1 MNTRCKFQYKSGL
14 YFLNFSQNVNLKT
27 IFTDGFESMSTWD
40 KTNNSFGHSLT
51 ALDTA
56 KKKSGSYSGRIDD
69 NYPRQWSKYVYSDT
83 WTPINNSKDTYY
95 TVSGWVYVE
104 DVTTNGS
111 LPNLA
116 KLWIVTRKQGERGYP
131 TGHISTSST
140 KEGTWEYLSKTVLIP
155 ADVKEIN
162 VRIEN
167 ARLGKV
173 WFDDVKI
180 VKGNTSQTVIVEESN
195 YYPFGLK
202 HKGYNN
208 VVSSNGNSTAQ
219 KKGFQ
224 EQMLD
229 DELGLNWYSYKYR
242 NYDPSLA
249 RFHNIDPLTEE
260 YMDWGSYVF
269 SGNRVI
275 DARELEGL
283 EPVSIH
289 SQSFIPFKNLGPT
302 GEGGSFGGDNR
313 GFGEAG
319 TSRIAAKLDLN
330 LSGNGITM
338 TGKSATGADTYDSDG
353 NIITYSDASFQKGT
367 GLGKNSFS
375 DGTSA
380 ATDLGFHISG
390 NNDAIFGSPDI
401 DVKGALAIGVFDH
414 KDGSSTAVISGEIFG
429 DKFPANET
437 FMTDKDGTRIF
448 LGVSGADGSPL
459 TSLPGN
465 NSRTMS
471 TFTMNV
477 NFNSNGNATGV
488 NYNGTNY
495 SIENWNRRFTNLNP
509 ASNTST
515 YNN

>member
-14 YFLNFSQNVNLKT
+14 YFLNFPSNVSQET

-51 ALDTA
+51 ALDTT
-56 KKKSGSYSGRIDD
+56 KKKSGRYSGRIDD
-69 NYPRQWSKYVYSDT
+69 NYPANWEKYVYSDT
-83 WTPINNSKDTYY
+83 WTPINNSQDTYY

-219 KKGFQ
+219 KFGFGGK
-224 EQMLD
+224 ELNE
-229 DELGLNWYSYKYR
+229 ELGLQWHDFDAR
-242 NYDPSLA
+242 NYDASLG
-249 RFHNIDPLTEE
+249 RWMNIDPLADSFYDWSPYNFVYNNPLKFVDPTGMGPEWIDNGNGTYTAEE
-260 YMDWGSYVF
+260 GDSASTLHTQHLEGQGF
-269 SGNRVI
+269 SFEQVDEIVQEQYSKNRVESGI
-275 DARELEGL
+275 EKSNVDPGDVVSAGKKRGGLFIAPNGAKDSNRSPIVDQSKRTLKLVHTKDSKKIALMFYALLKIVDVKPSSSIKRSTRTKPSASKKTTTTSTKPKPTKTTKKKPKPKKAR
-283 EPVSIH
+283 
-289 SQSFIPFKNLGPT
+289 NT
-302 GEGGSFGGDNR
+302 
-313 GFGEAG
+313 
-319 TSRIAAKLDLN
+319 
-330 LSGNGITM
+330 
-338 TGKSATGADTYDSDG
+338 
-353 NIITYSDASFQKGT
+353 NIIKQIKRKKKR
-367 GLGKNSFS
+367 KNN
-375 DGTSA
+375 
-380 ATDLGFHISG
+380 HQ
-390 NNDAIFGSPDI
+390 N
-401 DVKGALAIGVFDH
+401 
-414 KDGSSTAVISGEIFG
+414 
-429 DKFPANET
+429 
-437 FMTDKDGTRIF
+437 
-448 LGVSGADGSPL
+448 
-459 TSLPGN
+459 
-465 NSRTMS
+465 
-471 TFTMNV
+471 
-477 NFNSNGNATGV
+477 
-488 NYNGTNY
+488 
-495 SIENWNRRFTNLNP
+495 
-509 ASNTST
+509 
-515 YNN
+515 